1 MNRRGNV
8 EIGIMVLLVCV
19 GSTLWFLLLNFNDMI
34 ISYQNEIESLKARA
48 IKYGYARMVEE
59 NKKLVFKFNAELE
72 CEKK

>member
-19 GSTLWFLLLNFNDMI
+19 GSTLWFLFNDMI
-34 ISYQNEIESLKARA
+34 ISYRNEIESLKARA

-59 NKKLVFKFNAELE
+59 NKKLAFKFNAELE